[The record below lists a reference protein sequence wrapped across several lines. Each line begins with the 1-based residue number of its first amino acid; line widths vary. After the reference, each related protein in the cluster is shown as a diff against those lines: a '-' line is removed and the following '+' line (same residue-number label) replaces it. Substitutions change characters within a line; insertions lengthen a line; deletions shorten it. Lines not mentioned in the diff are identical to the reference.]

1 MNKLF
6 LFAIG
11 GTGSRVLKALTHLL
25 AAGVKINATEIIPV
39 IIDPDQAAGNKD
51 EVLTL
56 MDQYRTVRSALSPT
70 DASTTFFR
78 PPLNPLPKGY
88 MMNVCT
94 DIAKSFSDYMDFST
108 LDDENRAMADMLYS
122 EKEQNANMN
131 VGFKGCPNMGCVV
144 LNQFLLNPSFSDFAN
159 RFNAGD
165 GIFIISSI
173 FGGTGAS
180 GFPLLL
186 KTLRDPMP
194 GLHAAD
200 AIKNAPVGGV
210 TVFPYF
216 KLTAE
221 KSADINSDTFIS
233 KMKAALS
240 YYKRNLNGLD
250 ALYYV
255 GDAMNQIYRNV
266 SGGKGQRNTAHF
278 VELISALAILDFAAT
293 GTHGGATQYKE
304 FSIPQDKD
312 PVTLPDLQRQTY
324 DLLARPMTEFALFSK
339 FMMYELEA
347 AKSQTWFSKNK
358 PDFAKILGGDFFKAL
373 SAFCA
378 AHLNWLDEME
388 KNSRSFSPFVLE
400 NVASDVYGFAK
411 DIPTQRVFSSKSN
424 WALYE
429 TYLNDVNK
437 SKALTRQA
445 NSAEGCFVAVACE
458 ANRKVVNGKIK
469 L

>member
-39 IIDPDQAAGNKD
+39 IIDPDQSAGNKD

-56 MDQYRTVRSALSPT
+56 MDQYRTVQSALSPT
-70 DASTTFFR
+70 DASTTFFHT
-78 PPLNPLPKGY
+78 PLSPLPDGY

-94 DIAKSFSDYMDFST
+94 NTTKSFSDYMDLST

-122 EKEQNANMN
+122 EKEQNAHMDI
-131 VGFKGCPNMGCVV
+131 GFKGCPNMGCAV
-144 LNQFLLNPSFSDFAN
+144 LNQFLQNPSFSQFAN
-159 RFNAGD
+159 KFNAGD

-180 GFPLLL
+180 GLPLLL
-186 KTLRDPMP
+186 KTLRDTHPDLP
-194 GLHAAD
+194 AGAA
-200 AIKNAPVGGV
+200 IQGAPIGGV

-255 GDAMNQIYRNV
+255 GDTMNQIYKNV
-266 SGGKGQRNTAHF
+266 SGGKGQRNAAHF

-304 FSIPQDKD
+304 FSIPEDKD

-324 DLLARPMTEFALFSK
+324 DLLARPMTEFALFCK
-339 FMMYELEA
+339 FMKFELSA
-347 AKSQTWFSKNK
+347 ARSQTWFNHGQPNFSG
-358 PDFAKILGGDFFKAL
+358 ILGGNFFNAL

-411 DIPTQRVFSSKSN
+411 GIPTQRVFSSKSN

-437 SKALTRQA
+437 SKALTRQ
-445 NSAEGCFVAVACE
+445 NNRAEGCFVAVACE